1 MAVRS
6 PRILSICTGAGGLDL
21 GVRLARPDARTVCY
35 VEREAFAV
43 ANLVA
48 AIQGGLM
55 DEAPVWSD
63 LATFDGGPWRGRV
76 DWLIGGIPCQ
86 PHSTAGQRHG
96 ADDERDLWPD
106 AARIIREVRP
116 GIVFLENVPGIM
128 GYYHERIGPELRG
141 MGYRTE
147 EGLFSAAEV
156 GAPHARER
164 FFVLGYANQPRR
176 KGERMF
182 AGWPAQQGA
191 GIGQGRAELADAEHW
206 PPERRGREMAGP
218 PGVGEGEAR
227 EQRLW
232 ADAGNGGKRVA
243 DTEGDGRAERRQPN
257 ERQPTSGSEAV
268 ANAHNGARSPE
279 HEHEHEERAREFG
292 GSGAGVVADGDRQHG
307 NLHLREGQPGDAEPE
322 AQRRGEEVA
331 DAPRDERGQSPEAA
345 RKRER
350 QPAECGEGLADDHG
364 QRQRRDVPPWAR
376 GPEALRSGQEMDDAA
391 EPRPQGRVSREYPD
405 GRLSQ
410 PTGPA
415 FPPGPDEFESWARVL
430 AEMPEVEPAFCRE
443 ADGVAWWLDATAN
456 RTQRLRVL
464 GNGVVPLVAAHA
476 FRTLGAR
483 MGLELGSLKE
493 AI

>member
-55 DEAPVWSD
+55 DEAPLWSD
-63 LATFDGGPWRGRV
+63 LATFDGVPWRGRV

-218 PGVGEGEAR
+218 PGVGEGEAG

-232 ADAGNGGKRVA
+232 ADAWNGGKRVA

-292 GSGAGVVADGDRQHG
+292 GSGAGVVADGGRQHG
-307 NLHLREGQPGDAEPE
+307 NLHLRQGQPGDTEPE
-322 AQRRGEEVA
+322 ARRCGQDVSDPFGERHQGVRRPEQGVA
-331 DAPRDERGQSPEAA
+331 VEELGN
-345 RKRER
+345 
-350 QPAECGEGLADDHG
+350 L
-364 QRQRRDVPPWAR
+364 
-376 GPEALRSGQEMDDAA
+376 
-391 EPRPQGRVSREYPD
+391 
-405 GRLSQ
+405 
-410 PTGPA
+410 
-415 FPPGPDEFESWARVL
+415 FPPGSNDFEAWARVL
-430 AEMPEVEPAFCRE
+430 AEMPEAEPAFCRE

-456 RTQRLRVL
+456 RTPRLRVL

-483 MGLELGSLKE
+483 MGLELGFLKE